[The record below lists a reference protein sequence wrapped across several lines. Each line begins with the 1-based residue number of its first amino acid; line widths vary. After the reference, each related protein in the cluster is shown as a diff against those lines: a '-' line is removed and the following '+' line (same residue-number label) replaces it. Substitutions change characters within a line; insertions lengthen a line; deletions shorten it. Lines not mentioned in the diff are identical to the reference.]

1 MAFHLSSLSHPSL
14 WFCAFATSLRVQLS
28 LHKRRNLNVIDI
40 FVVVVVVVF
49 VVQLSHVRTVL
60 FTDTTTCGF
69 VLFCTSVIELTLSPN
84 LLSARLYS
92 HDKIYNYNFR
102 ICFRHMVLSYGD
114 SGSISPTYVYR

>member
-1 MAFHLSSLSHPSL
+1 MVFHLSSLSHPSL
-14 WFCAFATSLRVQLS
+14 WFRAFATSLRVQLS

-40 FVVVVVVVF
+40 FVVVVVF

-69 VLFCTSVIELTLSPN
+69 VLFCTSVIELTFSPN

-92 HDKIYNYNFR
+92 HDKIYSYNFR
-102 ICFRHMVLSYGD
+102 VCFRHMVLSYGD